1 MEFIV
6 EICGKMDYY
15 IEIMGAEQVCPD
27 GIMDACRKRYARLR
41 LRTAS
46 DRKADMA
53 DFRARVRTRRRM
65 LWNFMWR

>member
-15 IEIMGAEQVCPD
+15 IEIMGQSRFAPMALWMRAGKGMPACVC
-27 GIMDACRKRYARLR
+27 GQLQTGRQIWWIFGRI
-41 LRTAS
+41 
-46 DRKADMA
+46 
-53 DFRARVRTRRRM
+53 RTRRRR